1 MPKIAVY
8 PGSFDPLTFGH
19 LDIAARAARL
29 FDELHILVVHN
40 PAKTPRFTSDERIE
54 LIKGSLAEAG
64 RYGTPMPSASK
75 SKIVIATLETGL
87 LVDYCRMVGAGALI
101 KGFRTNVDLD
111 YELPM
116 AQVNR
121 DLASVETVFMPAN
134 PEHGQISSSLV
145 KQVADLNGSVS
156 KYVSE
161 SVARALTST
170 AANRKATK

>member
-1 MPKIAVY
+1 MSSVAVY
-8 PGSFDPLTFGH
+8 PGSFDPFTLGH
-19 LDIAARAARL
+19 ADIVARAAKI
-29 FDELHILVVHN
+29 FTELHIVVVHN
-40 PAKTPRFTSDERIE
+40 PSKAPRFSSAERVE
-54 LIKGSLAEAG
+54 LIRASLAEIGVKGPA
-64 RYGTPMPSASK
+64 
-75 SKIVIATLETGL
+75 KISIDTLDSGL
-87 LVDYCRMVGAGALI
+87 LVDYCRMVGAGALV

-121 DLASVETVFMPAN
+121 DLAGVETVFLPAN

-170 AANRKATK
+170 AANRKASK

>member
-40 PAKTPRFTSDERIE
+40 PAKTPRFTSEERME

-87 LVDYCRMVGAGALI
+87 LVDYCRKVGAQALV
-101 KGFRTNVDLD
+101 KGVRSNADLD

-116 AQVNR
+116 ARVNR
-121 DLASVETVFMPAN
+121 DLAGVETIFMPAD
-134 PEHGQISSSLV
+134 PAQGFVSSSLV
-145 KQVADLNGSVS
+145 KQVADLGGSVE
-156 KYVSE
+156 KYVPAII
-161 SVARALTST
+161 VKALAAS
-170 AANRKATK
+170 AANRK

>member
-40 PAKTPRFTSDERIE
+40 PAKTPRFTSEERIE

-87 LVDYCRMVGAGALI
+87 LVDYCRKVGAQALV
-101 KGFRTNVDLD
+101 KGVRSNADLD

-116 AQVNR
+116 ARVNR
-121 DLASVETVFMPAN
+121 DLAGVETIFMPAD
-134 PEHGQISSSLV
+134 PAQGFVSSSLV
-145 KQVADLNGSVS
+145 KQVADLGGSVE
-156 KYVSE
+156 KYVPAII
-161 SVARALTST
+161 VKALAAS
-170 AANRKATK
+170 AANRK